1 LTSTIDAKLNF
12 IKLNIDDYHLD
23 IYFDILILLLED
35 DEGGDGIFNLV
46 YFNDMC
52 HL

>member
-35 DEGGDGIFNLV
+35 EGGGGIFNLV